1 MGNGDAAGSRSPLYG
16 RDASLVVYKLLDAQ
30 ETVSDGAWVNIRGA
44 FSVLVVADGVGAS
57 DGFTLFTH
65 VPTNFGPDET
75 APSDADDHQALASE
89 VTADGLTSFQRHELG
104 AYIKAAKTTATTG
117 DPTTVLAYVTFL
129 TPK

>member
-44 FSVLVVADGVGAS
+44 FSVLIVADGVGAS

-75 APSDADDHQALASE
+75 APSDADD
-89 VTADGLTSFQRHELG
+89 LTSFQRHELG